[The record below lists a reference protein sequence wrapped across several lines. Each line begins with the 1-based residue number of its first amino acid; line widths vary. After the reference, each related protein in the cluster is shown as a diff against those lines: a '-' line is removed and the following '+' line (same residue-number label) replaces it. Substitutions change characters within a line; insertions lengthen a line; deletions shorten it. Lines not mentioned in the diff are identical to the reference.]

1 MAFTDHVLALCP
13 DIDPARLGIAGGS
26 YGGFMTNWVIGHTD
40 RFAAAAS
47 QRSIANW
54 VLLRAHLGHRPDLH
68 PPPTRAP
75 SPGTMWRSSGGTRP

>member
-26 YGGFMTNWVIGHTD
+26 YGRFMTNWVIGHTD

-54 VLLRAHLGHRPDLH
+54 VSFEHTSDIGPTFT